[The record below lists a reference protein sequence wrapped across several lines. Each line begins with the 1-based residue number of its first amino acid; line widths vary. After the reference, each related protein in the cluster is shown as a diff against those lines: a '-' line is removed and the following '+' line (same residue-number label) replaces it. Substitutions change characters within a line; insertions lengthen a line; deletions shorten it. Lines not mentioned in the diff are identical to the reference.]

1 MAKKQK
7 GFEDEPIKMQI
18 DLLKLAVGDLY
29 CHLIMISDWFEIVL
43 KKIKTK

>member
-7 GFEDEPIKMQI
+7 GFEDEPIKIQI
-18 DLLKLAVGDLY
+18 DLLKEAIDDLC
-29 CHLIMISDWFEIVL
+29 CHSIMISDWFEIVL